1 MKLCRFSKRAPRS
14 KSLNRKLVASAIYPV
29 ILFAIICYSIMIL
42 SMRNLTDTLLLDNLQ
57 PLARESAYA
66 IETNLHL
73 LADRMMSISN
83 DSRLQNAD
91 TSVLEEA
98 RTIYELHTIGLYDLN
113 GNLISG
119 DSNSPDVIESDFF
132 SLLKKTDNLTTGDST
147 VFQDQLGIT
156 MGMPVK
162 QGQDT
167 RFYVVG
173 VYKYD
178 MLSEVLNGIHV
189 GRSGQAHILGPE
201 GKVVACGD
209 QNAVLQETTLADLR
223 GSGYQQIEAQL
234 ISGAT
239 GAVEASANGE
249 TMFLSFSPI
258 RGTQWSLV
266 IELPKSDYNPLI
278 NKAILQITLVALV
291 LLALTICWAIHTAR
305 AISNPIRTMSKR
317 MIGLSDG
324 DLHNEV
330 TQTHTGDELELLST
344 TLNRTVI
351 NLNQYIAEIDRVLA
365 HIASGDLDIA
375 PHGEYKGDFGA
386 IRISLANIIDYM
398 NETMRNFRV
407 SAVQLNDMAVQLKEH
422 SAQLYH
428 ASAAQSQSAVELVS
442 EVSDV
447 RVHLDHVTDTAGE
460 THKKASDILQRTET
474 AGVKMDALSQ
484 AMDSI
489 NTNAQN
495 ISQITSVIDD
505 IAAQTNILAIN
516 AAIEAARSG
525 TAGKGFAVVA
535 GEVKE
540 LAAKSAEAAQSAAA
554 VVANT
559 QLLVKDGVSLTADTA
574 ESVRSIVSASAEI
587 SGFAQKLFQ
596 AVQQQESALTTMEE
610 KIATISEIA
619 SNNQQS
625 AQQSEQSSLMLSQ
638 EADHLQ
644 KQVEKFQLKE
654 VQE

>member
-1 MKLCRFSKRAPRS
+1 MKLSLPSKRQPRQ
-14 KSLNRKLVASAIYPV
+14 KSLNRKLVTTAVYPI
-29 ILFAIICYSIMIL
+29 ILFVLICYSIMAF
-42 SMRNLTDTLLLDNLQ
+42 SMRSLTDTLLLDNLQ
-57 PLARESAYA
+57 PLARQSAYA

-73 LADRMMSISN
+73 LADRMMNIAK
-83 DSRLQNAD
+83 DSRLQDQD
-91 TSVLEEA
+91 TSILDEA

-119 DSNSPDVIESDFF
+119 DNNSPAVLDSDFF
-132 SLLKKTDNLTTGDST
+132 SLLKKTDNLTTSDST
-147 VFQDQLGIT
+147 IFQNQLGIT

-162 QGQDT
+162 QEQDT
-167 RFYVVG
+167 LFYVVG

-178 MLSEVLNGIHV
+178 MLSEVLNSIYV
-189 GRSGQAHILGPE
+189 GRSGRAHIVGPQ
-201 GKVVACGD
+201 GQLVAYMD
-209 QNAVLQETTLADLR
+209 ENVILQETTLADMR
-223 GSGYQQIEAQL
+223 GSGYDEVEARL

-239 GAVEASANGE
+239 GSVEASADGK

-266 IELPKSDYNPLI
+266 IELPKSDYDPLI

-291 LLALTICWAIHTAR
+291 LLVLSICWAIHTSST
-305 AISNPIRTMSKR
+305 ISKPIGMMTQR

-344 TLNRTVI
+344 TLNHTVT

-365 HIASGDLDIA
+365 HIASGNLDIA
-375 PHGEYKGDFGA
+375 PHGEYKGDFGV
-386 IRISLANIIDYM
+386 IRVSLANIIDYM
-398 NETMRNFRV
+398 NETMGNFRV
-407 SAVQLNDMAVQLKEH
+407 SALKLNNMAIQLKEH
-422 SAQLYH
+422 STQLYH
-428 ASAAQSQSAVELVS
+428 ASAEQSQSSTQLVS

-447 RVHLDHVTDTAGE
+447 RTHLDQIADTAAQ
-460 THKKASDILQRTET
+460 TQAKASDISQRTEV
-474 AGVKMDALSQ
+474 AGTKMDALSH

-495 ISQITSVIDD
+495 ISYIAKAIEDISSQTS
-505 IAAQTNILAIN
+505 ILAVN
-516 AAIEAARSG
+516 ASIEAARSG
-525 TAGKGFAVVA
+525 AAGKGFAVVA
-535 GEVKE
+535 SEVQA
-540 LAAKSAEAAQSAAA
+540 LAAKSAQAARSAADA
-554 VVANT
+554 VCNT
-559 QLLVKDGVSLTADTA
+559 QLLVKDGVALTADAT
-574 ESVRSIVSASAEI
+574 ESVQSIVSASAEI
-587 SGFAQKLFQ
+587 SGYAQNLFQ
-596 AVQQQESALTTMEE
+596 AVQQQEYALTTMED

-625 AQQSEQSSLMLSQ
+625 AQESEQSSRILSQ

-644 KQVEKFQLKE
+644 EQVQKFKLKE